1 MPNRLIA
8 IPTTTRTRRAPVLEL
23 RPTLPAATKKPKNVT
38 ASPTS
43 PIVSSSLLC
52 RDGYGSACSHGLR
65 VQKDRNRGREPDQEN
80 RSHRKVAIYRR
91 HRLPGAARNT
101 SIANPSVEFVPF
113 DRPPIN

>member
-52 RDGYGSACSHGLR
+52 RDGDGSACSHGLR

-91 HRLPGAARNT
+91 HCLPGGRKKH
-101 SIANPSVEFVPF
+101 EHRQPF
-113 DRPPIN
+113 RRIRPLRPP